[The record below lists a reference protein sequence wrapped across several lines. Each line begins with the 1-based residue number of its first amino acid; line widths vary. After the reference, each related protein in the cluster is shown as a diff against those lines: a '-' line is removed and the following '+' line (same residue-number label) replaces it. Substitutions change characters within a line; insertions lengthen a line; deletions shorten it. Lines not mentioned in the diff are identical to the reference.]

1 MFSIFLTQSVVSGSL
16 YSNKN
21 RRKIEKLFGSLAKY
35 HYFCIIDERL
45 IDLISLIPKHL
56 NKTKT

>member
-21 RRKIEKLFGSLAKY
+21 RGKLRNCLVVSQN
-35 HYFCIIDERL
+35 IITFA
-45 IDLISLIPKHL
+45 S
-56 NKTKT
+56 